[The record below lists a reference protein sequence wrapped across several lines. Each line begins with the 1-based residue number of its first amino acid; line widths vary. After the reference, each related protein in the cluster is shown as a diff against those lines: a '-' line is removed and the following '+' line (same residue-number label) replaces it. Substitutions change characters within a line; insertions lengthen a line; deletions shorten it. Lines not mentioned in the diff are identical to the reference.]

1 MALASVFCLYFIFSD
16 RKASV
21 YVGKIN
27 MDRRAGEEQML
38 RGRRVDDMGIVDRFM
53 REEFCFVYD

>member
-1 MALASVFCLYFIFSD
+1 
-16 RKASV
+16 
-21 YVGKIN
+21 

-38 RGRRVDDMGIVDRFM
+38 RGRRVGDMGIVDRFM